1 MAMIKC
7 VECGE
12 EISSKAKKCPSC
24 GYALKRKNKLKIVT
38 VQTTATQ
45 R

>member
-7 VECGE
+7 AECGE

-24 GYALKRKNKLKIVT
+24 GYPLKRKNKLKIVT
-38 VQTTATQ
+38 VQNPATQ